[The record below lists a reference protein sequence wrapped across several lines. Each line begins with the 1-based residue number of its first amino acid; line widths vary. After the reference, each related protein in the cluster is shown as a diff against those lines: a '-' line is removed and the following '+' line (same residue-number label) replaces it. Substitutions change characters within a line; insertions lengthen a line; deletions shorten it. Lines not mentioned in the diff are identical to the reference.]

1 MSFNIFFFI
10 FTISAAKL
18 LGPENWGLITL
29 LSLFATYSSL
39 FTFGVSNGMGI
50 LLPITLGKDQ
60 KKENYIVQNAFWCL
74 VFSFIIIG
82 LVQIF
87 FIIKVKI
94 PLSYFLFLVAYT
106 FSIQLL
112 NFLKVYLRSHQNFTL
127 FSYAYFFQTMFL
139 LMGFYL
145 IKINI
150 NYLMILSLINL
161 FTVIFVYSRI
171 EKKKQKWSINK
182 KQIIGLIK
190 VGFPIMIAGIVGEL
204 LLSTDRLLISYFF
217 DNIELGLYGFASNFF
232 KGVRVIGVAISIITL
247 PKIATSY
254 SKGDFKS
261 MLYFARAQQWV
272 SFVLMITSSVIAI
285 LIAFKFF
292 PRFMP
297 EYLRSVNLIIILL
310 TVASLLPLSKYA
322 NILNVIGKQGLYLK
336 AQIFIILTNIIFSI
350 TLIYLGY
357 GIEGVA
363 IASLL
368 SMILYVSLIRYLGS
382 RAIKSLISK
391 V

>member
-29 LSLFATYSSL
+29 LSLFATYSSM

-50 LLPITLGKDQ
+50 LLPIALGKDQ

-161 FTVIFVYSRI
+161 FTVIFIYSRI
-171 EKKKQKWSINK
+171 KK
-182 KQIIGLIK
+182 
-190 VGFPIMIAGIVGEL
+190 
-204 LLSTDRLLISYFF
+204 R
-217 DNIELGLYGFASNFF
+217 
-232 KGVRVIGVAISIITL
+232 
-247 PKIATSY
+247 
-254 SKGDFKS
+254 SKNG
-261 MLYFARAQQWV
+261 A
-272 SFVLMITSSVIAI
+272 
-285 LIAFKFF
+285 
-292 PRFMP
+292 
-297 EYLRSVNLIIILL
+297 
-310 TVASLLPLSKYA
+310 
-322 NILNVIGKQGLYLK
+322 
-336 AQIFIILTNIIFSI
+336 
-350 TLIYLGY
+350 
-357 GIEGVA
+357 
-363 IASLL
+363 
-368 SMILYVSLIRYLGS
+368 
-382 RAIKSLISK
+382 
-391 V
+391 

>member
-1 MSFNIFFFI
+1 
-10 FTISAAKL
+10 
-18 LGPENWGLITL
+18 
-29 LSLFATYSSL
+29 
-39 FTFGVSNGMGI
+39 
-50 LLPITLGKDQ
+50 
-60 KKENYIVQNAFWCL
+60 
-74 VFSFIIIG
+74 
-82 LVQIF
+82 
-87 FIIKVKI
+87 
-94 PLSYFLFLVAYT
+94 
-106 FSIQLL
+106 
-112 NFLKVYLRSHQNFTL
+112 
-127 FSYAYFFQTMFL
+127 
-139 LMGFYL
+139 
-145 IKINI
+145 
-150 NYLMILSLINL
+150 MILSLINL

-292 PRFMP
+292 PIFLP

-310 TVASLLPLSKYA
+310 FVASLLPLSKYA

-368 SMILYVSLIRYLGS
+368 SMILYVSLIRYLEAGQ
-382 RAIKSLISK
+382 LK

>member
-39 FTFGVSNGMGI
+39 FTFGVSNVMGI
-50 LLPITLGKDQ
+50 LLPIALGKDQ
-60 KKENYIVQNAFWCL
+60 KEENYIVQNAFWCL

-272 SFVLMITSSVIAI
+272 SFVLMITSSIVAI

-292 PRFMP
+292 PIFLP

-310 TVASLLPLSKYA
+310 FVASLLPLSKYA

-350 TLIYLGY
+350 TLIHLGY

-368 SMILYVSLIRYLGS
+368 SMILYVSLIRYLGG

>member
-29 LSLFATYSSL
+29 LSLFATYSSM

-50 LLPITLGKDQ
+50 LLPVALGKNQ
-60 KKENYIVQNAFWCL
+60 KKENYIAENAFWCL

-94 PLSYFLFLVAYT
+94 PLSYFLFLAAYT

-127 FSYAYFFQTMFL
+127 FSYAYLFQTMLL

-145 IKINI
+145 IKIDI

-161 FTVIFVYSRI
+161 FTVIFIYSRI
-171 EKKKQKWSINK
+171 KEKEQKWSVNK
-182 KQIIGLIK
+182 NQIIALIK

-232 KGVRVIGVAISIITL
+232 RGARVIGVAISTITL

-254 SKGDFKS
+254 SKGDFES

-272 SFVLMITSSVIAI
+272 SFALMITSSVLAI
-285 LIAFKFF
+285 LIVINFF
-292 PRFMP
+292 PIFMP
-297 EYLRSVNLIIILL
+297 EYLSSVNLIIILL
-310 TVASLLPLSKYA
+310 IVASLLPLSKYA

-336 AQIFIILTNIIFSI
+336 AQIFIILTNIIFSL
-350 TLIYLGY
+350 TLIHLGY

-363 IASLL
+363 MASLS

-382 RAIKSLISK
+382 KAIKSLISK

>member
-10 FTISAAKL
+10 FTISAARL
-18 LGPENWGLITL
+18 LGPEKWGLITL
-29 LSLFATYSSL
+29 LSLFATYSSI
-39 FTFGVSNGMGI
+39 FTFGVTNGMGI
-50 LLPITLGKDQ
+50 LLPIALGKDQ
-60 KKENYIVQNAFWCL
+60 KEENYIAENAFWCL
-74 VFSFIIIG
+74 VFSFIITG
-82 LVQIF
+82 AVQIL
-87 FIIKVKI
+87 FIINVKI

-127 FSYAYFFQTMFL
+127 FSYAYFFQTMIL

-161 FTVIFVYSRI
+161 FTVIFIYSRI
-171 EKKKQKWSINK
+171 KKKKQNWSINK
-182 KQIIGLIK
+182 KQVTGLIK

-232 KGVRVIGVAISIITL
+232 KGVRVIGIAISIITL

-254 SKGDFKS
+254 SKSDFES
-261 MLYFARAQQWV
+261 MLYFTGVQQWI
-272 SFVLMITSSVIAI
+272 SFALMITSSVVTI
-285 LIAFKFF
+285 LVVFKLF
-292 PRFMP
+292 PIFMP
-297 EYLRSVNLIIILL
+297 EYLRSVNLIIIFLIA
-310 TVASLLPLSKYA
+310 ASLLPLSKYA

-336 AQIFIILTNIIFSI
+336 AQIFIILTNIIFSR
-350 TLIYLGY
+350 TLIHLGY

>member
-1 MSFNIFFFI
+1 M
-10 FTISAAKL
+10 
-18 LGPENWGLITL
+18 
-29 LSLFATYSSL
+29 

-50 LLPITLGKDQ
+50 LLPIALGKDQ
-60 KKENYIVQNAFWCL
+60 KEENYIVQNAFWCL
-74 VFSFIIIG
+74 VFSFIIVG

-94 PLSYFLFLVAYT
+94 PLSYFLFLVTYT

-204 LLSTDRLLISYFF
+204 LLSIDRLIISYFF
-217 DNIELGLYGFASNFF
+217 NNIELGLYGFASNFF

-272 SFVLMITSSVIAI
+272 SFALMIISSVIAI

-292 PRFMP
+292 PIFLP

-310 TVASLLPLSKYA
+310 FVASLLPLSKYA

-336 AQIFIILTNIIFSI
+336 AQIFIILTNNIFSI

-363 IASLL
+363 IASIL